1 MHSNSAVR
9 LDGDEEMIMRNR
21 DTSHL
26 FPHSFPFTNANIFA
40 ASNSHSFQDTLD
52 AVSQG
57 GAISFL
63 KAT

>member
-1 MHSNSAVR
+1 
-9 LDGDEEMIMRNR
+9 MIMRNR

-52 AVSQG
+52 AVSHG